1 MHAIYPKVKRVL
13 DIVGA
18 LLGLIL
24 LSPLFLIVAILIKIE
39 EPKGSILFLQ
49 YRNGKN
55 GNMFKMW
62 KFKSMVSNAE
72 QLLKSLYDQNEAT
85 GYLFKI
91 QKDPRVTKIGKA
103 IRKTNID
110 ELPQLIN
117 VLKGEM
123 SLVGPRPPLPR
134 EVENYNDYH
143 MKRLEV
149 KPGITGLWQ
158 VSARENWNFDEMV
171 ELDLKYIQERN
182 IFMDIIII
190 LKTIKVILI
199 PKKLT

>member
-1 MHAIYPKVKRVL
+1 MHSIYPKAKRIL
-13 DIVGA
+13 DIVEA
-18 LLGLIL
+18 LVGLIL
-24 LSPLFLIVAILIKIE
+24 LSPLFLIVAIAIKIE
-39 EPKGSILFLQ
+39 EPKGRIFFLQ
-49 YRNGKN
+49 NRNGLK
-55 GNMFKMW
+55 GKEFKMW

-72 QLLKSLYDQNEAT
+72 QLLDTLYDKNEAT

-91 QKDPRVTKIGKA
+91 REDPRVTRIGRI

-134 EVENYNDYH
+134 EVEHYNEYH

-158 VSARENWNFDEMV
+158 VSDRKNWSFDQMV
-171 ELDLKYIQERN
+171 ELDLKYIRERN
-182 IFMDIIII
+182 IFMDIKII
-190 LKTIKVILI
+190 LKTFKIIFST
-199 PKKLT
+199 P